1 MFVEILQKRKKGVG
15 GGGDVGGCA
24 HARARSMPR
33 LIEVSVGMI
42 VELELS
48 LLFE

>member
-1 MFVEILQKRKKGVG
+1 VVVAMLVVG
-15 GGGDVGGCA
+15 LTRSQ
-24 HARARSMPR
+24 HAT
-33 LIEVSVGMI
+33 IEVSVGMI